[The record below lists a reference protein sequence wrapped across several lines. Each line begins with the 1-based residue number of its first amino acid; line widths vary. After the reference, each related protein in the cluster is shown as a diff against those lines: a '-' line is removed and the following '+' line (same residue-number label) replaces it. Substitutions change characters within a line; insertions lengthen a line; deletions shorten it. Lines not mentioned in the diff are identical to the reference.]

1 MHVNGNGQLVP
12 VGGGDVIPLIRD
24 QMSMG
29 RRESCDICLEFPNVS
44 GLHCELSFKQG
55 YWFIQDLGSTNGIK
69 VNGTRVQKR
78 ALSPGDTITIA
89 KRTFRIEYTPP
100 VGGHTMDELLE
111 DVDDTLAQSLLEKA
125 GLARPQSLP
134 KLRNPQEV
142 SGKARKQFQ
151 QAVDQAM
158 KQTKDTPKKSPHDPT
173 K

>member
-29 RRESCDICLEFPNVS
+29 RRESCDIHLPFANVS

-55 YWFIQDLGSTNGIK
+55 YWFVQDLGSTNGIK
-69 VNGTRVQKR
+69 VNGTRVHKR

-100 VGGHTMDELLE
+100 SPGFRAPSAT
-111 DVDDTLAQSLLEKA
+111 
-125 GLARPQSLP
+125 R
-134 KLRNPQEV
+134 V
-142 SGKARKQFQ
+142 SAT
-151 QAVDQAM
+151 A
-158 KQTKDTPKKSPHDPT
+158 T
-173 K
+173 

>member
-1 MHVNGNGQLVP
+1 MHVNGNGQLIP

-69 VNGTRVQKR
+69 VNGTRVHKR
-78 ALSPGDTITIA
+78 ALVPGDTITIA
-89 KRTFRIEYTPP
+89 KRTFRIDYTPP
-100 VGGHTMDELLE
+100 AGSHALDELLE

-125 GLARPQSLP
+125 GLARPQNLP
-134 KLRNPQEV
+134 KLRNPEE
-142 SGKARKQFQ
+142 SAGKARKQIQ
-151 QAVDQAM
+151 EAVDQAM
-158 KQTKDTPKKSPHDPT
+158 KNTKEQPKKSPHDPT
-173 K
+173 R

>member
-1 MHVNGNGQLVP
+1 MQVNGNGQLVP

-29 RRESCDICLEFPNVS
+29 RRESCDIALPFANVS
-44 GLHCELSFKQG
+44 GLHCELTFKQG

-69 VNGTRVQKR
+69 VNGVRVHKR

-111 DVDDTLAQSLLEKA
+111 DVDDTIAQSLLEKA
-125 GLARPQSLP
+125 GLARPSSLP
-134 KLRNPQEV
+134 KLRNPKEV
-142 SGKARKQFQ
+142 VQRSTTFKKL
-151 QAVDQAM
+151 VDQAM
-158 KQTKDTPKKSPHDPT
+158 KDADNDDPKNKSR
-173 K
+173 